1 MESFLFQCG
10 YSVIT
15 SMLLA
20 LPNIDV
26 THVTFDGRNAL
37 FHGSVDSTAPN
48 STHNKGGEDQQK
60 IEI

>member
-1 MESFLFQCG
+1 M
-10 YSVIT
+10 IA

-20 LPNIDV
+20 HPNIDV
-26 THVTFDGRNAL
+26 THVTYDGKNAL